1 MSEQYKKLEEL
12 SKDYLSKI
20 YKDKTVIRVQTG
32 TSGQAVGADEI
43 LKLLSSKTN
52 SKINVIEVGSMG
64 LMYLEPI
71 LVVVMPTGE
80 KIYYANVDLRTSEKI
95 YDHYSNSQ
103 EVLLQNAFAYESS
116 KNLDISIPNIN
127 DLPQFSKQLRITK

>member
-43 LKLLSSKTN
+43 LKLLSSKSSN
-52 SKINVIEVGSMG
+52 KINVIEVGSMG

-80 KIYYANVDLRTSEKI
+80 KIYYANVDLKTSEKI
-95 YDHYSNSQ
+95 YNHYSNSQ
-103 EVLLQNAFAYESS
+103 EILLKNAFACESS

-127 DLPQFSKQLRITK
+127 DLP

>member
-1 MSEQYKKLEEL
+1 MTDQYKKLEDL
-12 SKDYLSKI
+12 SKEYLSKI

-52 SKINVIEVGSMG
+52 NKINVIEVGSMG

-71 LVVVMPTGE
+71 IVVVMHTGE
-80 KIYYANVDLRTSEKI
+80 KIYYANAPLV
-95 YDHYSNSQ
+95 
-103 EVLLQNAFAYESS
+103 
-116 KNLDISIPNIN
+116 
-127 DLPQFSKQLRITK
+127 

>member
-43 LKLLSSKTN
+43 LKLLLSS
-52 SKINVIEVGSMG
+52 E
-64 LMYLEPI
+64 
-71 LVVVMPTGE
+71 
-80 KIYYANVDLRTSEKI
+80 
-95 YDHYSNSQ
+95 
-103 EVLLQNAFAYESS
+103 
-116 KNLDISIPNIN
+116 
-127 DLPQFSKQLRITK
+127 FSKYRFELFSFSINLNACSKRCICSE

>member
-52 SKINVIEVGSMG
+52 NKINVIEVGSMG

-80 KIYYANVDLRTSEKI
+80 KIYYANVD
-95 YDHYSNSQ
+95 
-103 EVLLQNAFAYESS
+103 S
-116 KNLDISIPNIN
+116 KD
-127 DLPQFSKQLRITK
+127 